1 LPSANARP
9 LVMNASARRLNLV
22 VLASCVASIAVL
34 AASLLA
40 TSTSEW
46 RDALAAVAV
55 FAPLVILAAN
65 LDVLT
70 RGDVGLS
77 GNAMVLIGSVVVF
90 HNYDFMV
97 GVAVVGACV
106 GLDFAQ
112 IKRREWQKLAF
123 NSSAGVLCLAVAAVP
138 YWLIANYGSLSTP
151 GTLLLATCAAA
162 VVYSVANAL
171 LVSVPVSLSSN
182 DTYRTVARHIGK
194 YDLPAVPFA
203 VLGLGLGWV
212 YLELGAV
219 VVPLLVVPILIARS
233 TFANYLELRAA
244 QEQTIQTLILALEAK
259 DQYTAGHAQRVAT
272 FCEYVGE
279 ELGFGPSRME
289 RLRYAALMHDIGK
302 LIVPNQLLNKPGRLT
317 ESEFARVRRHEGVSV
332 ELLRRIDFLAPIA
345 GDTTTEAA
353 TAAVEG
359 DGLVEPAII
368 HVADAFDAMTST
380 RSYRKALSQDTA
392 FAELRSGAGSQ
403 FNTDCVE
410 ALIRAIE
417 ARGEHYGEG
426 HEVDVHEWDV
436 APPETGTGS
445 AGLGDVLPDER
456 RGSGRTTAGEAY
468 ASVERASKT

>member
-1 LPSANARP
+1 MATMFDVDIQAR
-9 LVMNASARRLNLV
+9 
-22 VLASCVASIAVL
+22 I
-34 AASLLA
+34 
-40 TSTSEW
+40 
-46 RDALAAVAV
+46 
-55 FAPLVILAAN
+55 
-65 LDVLT
+65 
-70 RGDVGLS
+70 GLS
-77 GNAMVLIGSVVVF
+77 GNAMFLIAALVVF
-90 HNYDFMV
+90 REDRFYLGVALVATLGAIDYVQLRGREFHKVAINASDDCLALLAAALVFWTIAPGADPSQLTLMIGV
-97 GVAVVGACV
+97 GVG
-106 GLDFAQ
+106 
-112 IKRREWQKLAF
+112 
-123 NSSAGVLCLAVAAVP
+123 AAV
-138 YWLIANYGSLSTP
+138 YFVCLS
-151 GTLLLATCAAA
+151 LLLAIP
-162 VVYSVANAL
+162 VSVARAEPYIRVL
-171 LVSVPVSLSSN
+171 PEVTRV
-182 DTYRTVARHIGK
+182 
-194 YDLPAVPFA
+194 DLTAYPYG

-279 ELGFGPSRME
+279 ELGFGPSRLE

-403 FNTDCVE
+403 FNADCVE

-426 HEVDVHEWDV
+426 HEIDVHEWDV
-436 APPETGTGS
+436 APPDAGTGS

-456 RGSGRTTAGEAY
+456 QGSSRTTAGEAY